1 VNKTVIIVAGG
12 SGTRMQAS
20 VPKQFLLIDGRPILM
35 HTIEKFQAAMPELLL
50 IVVLPDEHLIT
61 WKALCSEHSFD
72 VPHQVVSGG
81 ETRFH
86 SVKNGLS
93 AVNSGLVAVH
103 DGVRPLVSKDTIHR
117 CFEEAARAGA
127 AIPVVPSSESVRMV
141 ANFSSKALDR
151 STIRMVQTPQCFRYE
166 WMKEAFEQDYRESFT
181 DCASVVEAAGFSV
194 SLVEGNPEN
203 IKITHPADLALASW
217 VIAQKG

>member
-1 VNKTVIIVAGG
+1 
-12 SGTRMQAS
+12 MQAS
-20 VPKQFLLIDGRPILM
+20 IPKQFLLIDGRPILM
-35 HTIEKFQAAMPELLL
+35 HTIEKFQAAMPELLMIL
-50 IVVLPDEHLIT
+50 VLPTEHLET
-61 WKALCSEHSFD
+61 WRALCTTHHFD
-72 VPHQVVSGG
+72 IPHQVVQGG

-93 AVNSGLVAVH
+93 TVNSGLVAVH

-117 CFEEAARAGA
+117 CFEEAGRAGA

-194 SLVEGNPEN
+194 SLVDGNSEN
-203 IKITHPADLALASW
+203 IKITHPADLALATW
-217 VIAQKG
+217 VITQKG

>member
-1 VNKTVIIVAGG
+1 VNKSVIIVAGG
-12 SGTRMQAS
+12 SGTRMKAS
-20 VPKQFLLIDGRPILM
+20 VPKQFLLVDGRPILM
-35 HTIEKFQAAMPELLL
+35 YTIEKFQAAMPELFL
-50 IVVLPDEHLIT
+50 IVVLPAEHLIT
-61 WKALCSEHSFD
+61 WKALCSEHRFE
-72 VPHQVVSGG
+72 VPHQVVLGG

-93 AVNSGLVAVH
+93 VVKGGLVAVH
-103 DGVRPLVSKDTIHR
+103 DGVRPLVSKETIHR
-117 CFEEAARAGA
+117 CFEEASRAGA
-127 AIPVVPSSESVRMV
+127 AIPVVPSSESVRIV

-166 WMKEAFEQDYRESFT
+166 WMKEAFDQEFKESFT
-181 DCASVVEAAGFSV
+181 DCASVLEAAGFSV

-217 VIAQKG
+217 VISENR

>member
-1 VNKTVIIVAGG
+1 MK
-12 SGTRMQAS
+12 AS

-35 HTIEKFQAAMPELLL
+35 HTIEKFQASVPELSM
-50 IVVLPDEHLIT
+50 IVVLPAEHLNT
-61 WKALCSEHSFD
+61 WKDLCAEHHFD
-72 VPHQVVSGG
+72 VSHQTVQGG

-93 AVNSGLVAVH
+93 QLSSGLVAVH
-103 DGVRPLVSKDTIHR
+103 DGVRPLVSKETILR
-117 CFEEAARAGA
+117 CFEEAGRAGA
-127 AIPVVPSSESVRMV
+127 AIPVVPSSESVRVV

-166 WMKEAFEQDYRESFT
+166 WMKEAFDQDFRESFT
-181 DCASVVEAAGFSV
+181 DCASVLEAAGFSV

-217 VIAQKG
+217 VIAENR

>member
-1 VNKTVIIVAGG
+1 MK
-12 SGTRMQAS
+12 AS
-20 VPKQFLLIDGRPILM
+20 VPKQFLLIAGRPILM
-35 HTIEKFQAAMPELLL
+35 HTIEKFQAAMPELFL

-61 WKALCSEHSFD
+61 WKALCEEHRFD
-72 VPHQVVSGG
+72 VPHETISGG

-93 AVNSGLVAVH
+93 AVNGGLVAVH
-103 DGVRPLVSKDTIHR
+103 DGVRPLVSRETIHR
-117 CFEEAARAGA
+117 CFEEASSAGA
-127 AIPVVPSSESVRMV
+127 SIPVVASNESVRVV

-166 WMKEAFEQDYRESFT
+166 WMKEAFEQDYREAFT

-217 VIAQKG
+217 VLAQKG

>member
-1 VNKTVIIVAGG
+1 MK
-12 SGTRMQAS
+12 AS
-20 VPKQFLLIDGRPILM
+20 VPKQFLLVDGRPILM
-35 HTIEKFQAAMPELLL
+35 YTIEKFQAAMPELSL
-50 IVVLPDEHLIT
+50 IVVLPAEHLIT
-61 WKALCSEHSFD
+61 WKALCSEHRFE

-93 AVNSGLVAVH
+93 VVKGGLVAVH
-103 DGVRPLVSKDTIHR
+103 DGVRPLVSKETIHR
-117 CFEEAARAGA
+117 CFEEASRAGA
-127 AIPVVPSSESVRMV
+127 AIPVVHSSESVRVV

-166 WMKEAFEQDYRESFT
+166 WVKEAFEQDYRESFT

-217 VIAQKG
+217 VLSQKE

>member
-1 VNKTVIIVAGG
+1 VNKSVIIVAGG

-20 VPKQFLLIDGRPILM
+20 IPKQFLLIDGRPILM
-35 HTIEKFQAAMPELLL
+35 HTIEKFQASMSELSVV
-50 IVVLPDEHLIT
+50 VVLPSEHLQT
-61 WKALCSEHSFD
+61 WEALCIEHHFSA
-72 VPHQVVSGG
+72 VHQTVSGG

-117 CFEEAARAGA
+117 CFEEAERAGA

>member
-1 VNKTVIIVAGG
+1 VNKSVIIVAGG
-12 SGTRMQAS
+12 SGTRMKAS

-35 HTIEKFQAAMPELLL
+35 HTIEKFQAALPELSL
-50 IVVLPDEHLIT
+50 IVVLPVEHLIT
-61 WKALCSEHSFD
+61 WKALCDEHRFE

-93 AVNSGLVAVH
+93 VVKGGLVAVH
-103 DGVRPLVSKDTIHR
+103 DGVRPLVSKETIHR
-117 CFEEAARAGA
+117 CFEEASRAGA
-127 AIPVVPSSESVRMV
+127 AIPVVPSSESVRIV

-166 WMKEAFEQDYRESFT
+166 WVKEAFEQDYRESFT

-217 VIAQKG
+217 VLSQKE

>member
-1 VNKTVIIVAGG
+1 
-12 SGTRMQAS
+12 
-20 VPKQFLLIDGRPILM
+20 
-35 HTIEKFQAAMPELLL
+35 
-50 IVVLPDEHLIT
+50 
-61 WKALCSEHSFD
+61 
-72 VPHQVVSGG
+72 
-81 ETRFH
+81 
-86 SVKNGLS
+86 
-93 AVNSGLVAVH
+93 
-103 DGVRPLVSKDTIHR
+103 LVSKDTIHR

>member
-1 VNKTVIIVAGG
+1 MK
-12 SGTRMQAS
+12 AS
-20 VPKQFLLIDGRPILM
+20 VPKQFLLVDGRPILM
-35 HTIEKFQAAMPELLL
+35 YTIEKFQAAMPELFL
-50 IVVLPDEHLIT
+50 IVVLPAEHLIT
-61 WKALCSEHSFD
+61 WKALCSEHRFE

-93 AVNSGLVAVH
+93 VVKGGLVAVH
-103 DGVRPLVSKDTIHR
+103 DGVRPLVSKETIHR
-117 CFEEAARAGA
+117 CFEAASRAGA
-127 AIPVVPSSESVRMV
+127 AIPVVPSSESVRVV

-166 WMKEAFEQDYRESFT
+166 WVKEAFEQDYRESFT

-217 VIAQKG
+217 VLSQKE

>member
-1 VNKTVIIVAGG
+1 
-12 SGTRMQAS
+12 
-20 VPKQFLLIDGRPILM
+20 
-35 HTIEKFQAAMPELLL
+35 
-50 IVVLPDEHLIT
+50 
-61 WKALCSEHSFD
+61 

>member
-1 VNKTVIIVAGG
+1 VNKSVIIVAGG
-12 SGTRMQAS
+12 SGTRMKAS
-20 VPKQFLLIDGRPILM
+20 VPKQFLLVDGRPILM
-35 HTIEKFQAAMPELLL
+35 YTIEKFQAAMPELSL
-50 IVVLPDEHLIT
+50 IVVLPAEHLIT
-61 WKALCSEHSFD
+61 WKALCSEHRFE

-93 AVNSGLVAVH
+93 VVKGGLVAVH
-103 DGVRPLVSKDTIHR
+103 DGVRPLVSKETIHR
-117 CFEEAARAGA
+117 CFEEASRAGA
-127 AIPVVPSSESVRMV
+127 AIPVVHSSESVRVV

-166 WMKEAFEQDYRESFT
+166 WVKEAFEQDYRESFT

-217 VIAQKG
+217 VLSQKE

>member
-1 VNKTVIIVAGG
+1 VNKSVIIVAGG
-12 SGTRMQAS
+12 SGTRMKAS
-20 VPKQFLLIDGRPILM
+20 VPKQFLLVDGRPILM
-35 HTIEKFQAAMPELLL
+35 YTIEKFQAAMPELFL
-50 IVVLPDEHLIT
+50 IVVLPAEHLIT
-61 WKALCSEHSFD
+61 WKALCSEHRFE

-93 AVNSGLVAVH
+93 VVKGGLVAVH
-103 DGVRPLVSKDTIHR
+103 DGVRPLVSKETIHR
-117 CFEEAARAGA
+117 CFEAASRAGA
-127 AIPVVPSSESVRMV
+127 AIPVVPSSESVRVV

-166 WMKEAFEQDYRESFT
+166 WVKEAFEQDYRESFT

-217 VIAQKG
+217 VLSQKE

>member
-1 VNKTVIIVAGG
+1 MK
-12 SGTRMQAS
+12 AS

-35 HTIEKFQAAMPELLL
+35 HTIEKFQAALPELSL
-50 IVVLPDEHLIT
+50 IVVLPVERLIT
-61 WKALCSEHSFD
+61 WKALCDAHRFE
-72 VPHQVVSGG
+72 VPHQTISGG

-93 AVNSGLVAVH
+93 VVKGGLVAVH
-103 DGVRPLVSKDTIHR
+103 DGVRPLVSKETIQR
-117 CFEEAARAGA
+117 CFEEASRAGA
-127 AIPVVPSSESVRMV
+127 AIPVVPSSESVRVV

-166 WMKEAFEQDYRESFT
+166 WVKEAFEQDYRESFT

-217 VIAQKG
+217 VLAQKG

>member
-1 VNKTVIIVAGG
+1 
-12 SGTRMQAS
+12 MQAS
-20 VPKQFLLIDGRPILM
+20 VPKQFLLLNGRPILM
-35 HTIEKFQAAMPELLL
+35 HTIEKFQAAMPELSV
-50 IVVLPDEHLIT
+50 IVVLPSEHLQT
-61 WKALCSEHSFD
+61 WEALCTEHQFSS
-72 VPHQVVSGG
+72 VHHTVSGG

-117 CFEEAARAGA
+117 CFEEASRSGA

-181 DCASVVEAAGFSV
+181 DCASVVESAGFSV
-194 SLVEGNPEN
+194 SLVDGNPEN
-203 IKITHPADLALASW
+203 IKITHPADLALAAW

>member
-1 VNKTVIIVAGG
+1 MNKSVIIVAGG

-20 VPKQFLLIDGRPILM
+20 IPKQFLLIDGRPILM
-35 HTIEKFQAAMPELLL
+35 HTIEKFQASMPELSVV
-50 IVVLPDEHLIT
+50 VVLPSEHLQT
-61 WKALCSEHSFD
+61 WEALCTEHHFSA
-72 VPHQVVSGG
+72 VHQTVSGG

-141 ANFSSKALDR
+141 AN
-151 STIRMVQTPQCFRYE
+151 
-166 WMKEAFEQDYRESFT
+166 
-181 DCASVVEAAGFSV
+181 
-194 SLVEGNPEN
+194 
-203 IKITHPADLALASW
+203 
-217 VIAQKG
+217 

>member
-1 VNKTVIIVAGG
+1 MK
-12 SGTRMQAS
+12 AS

-35 HTIEKFQAAMPELLL
+35 HTIEKFQAALPELSL
-50 IVVLPDEHLIT
+50 IVVLPVEHLIT
-61 WKALCSEHSFD
+61 WKALCDEHRFE
-72 VPHQVVSGG
+72 VPHQTISGG

-93 AVNSGLVAVH
+93 VVKGGLVAVH
-103 DGVRPLVSKDTIHR
+103 DGVRPLVSKETIQR
-117 CFEEAARAGA
+117 CFEEASRAGA
-127 AIPVVPSSESVRMV
+127 AIPVVPSSESVRVV

-166 WMKEAFEQDYRESFT
+166 WVKEAFEQDYRESFT

-217 VIAQKG
+217 VLAQKG

>member
-1 VNKTVIIVAGG
+1 VNKSVIIVAGG

-20 VPKQFLLIDGRPILM
+20 VPKQFLLIDGKPILM
-35 HTIEKFQAAMPELLL
+35 HTIEKFQASMPELSVV
-50 IVVLPDEHLIT
+50 VVLPSEHLQK
-61 WKALCSEHSFD
+61 WEALCTEHHFSA
-72 VPHQVVSGG
+72 VHQTVSGG

-127 AIPVVPSSESVRMV
+127 AIPVVPSSESVRIV

-181 DCASVVEAAGFSV
+181 DCASVVEAAGCSV
-194 SLVEGNPEN
+194 SLVDGNPEN